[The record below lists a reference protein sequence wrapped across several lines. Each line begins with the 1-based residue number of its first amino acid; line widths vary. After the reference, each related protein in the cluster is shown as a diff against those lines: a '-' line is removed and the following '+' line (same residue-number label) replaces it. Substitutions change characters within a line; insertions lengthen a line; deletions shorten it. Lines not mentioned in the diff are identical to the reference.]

1 MHNISPCSI
10 IDDETDDTDDDTD
23 DDNDN
28 VVVSVAKNNIPM
40 TAKNIHNFILVG
52 ICSLYIIPR
61 VIGTINVV
69 SCINNA
75 PWDAVV

>member
-28 VVVSVAKNNIPM
+28 VVVSVAKNSIPM
-40 TAKNIHNFILVG
+40 TAKNIDTFILVG
-52 ICSLYIIPR
+52 ICSL
-61 VIGTINVV
+61 
-69 SCINNA
+69 
-75 PWDAVV
+75 

>member
-10 IDDETDDTDDDTD
+10 IDDETDDATD

-28 VVVSVAKNNIPM
+28 VVLSVAKNNIPI
-40 TAKNIHNFILVG
+40 TAKNIDNFILVG

-61 VIGTINVV
+61 VILSLIH
-69 SCINNA
+69 I
-75 PWDAVV
+75 